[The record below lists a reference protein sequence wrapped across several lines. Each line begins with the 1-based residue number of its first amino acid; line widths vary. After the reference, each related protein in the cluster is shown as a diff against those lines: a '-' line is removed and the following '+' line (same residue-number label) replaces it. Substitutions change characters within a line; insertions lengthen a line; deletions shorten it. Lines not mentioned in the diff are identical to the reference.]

1 MNRIGQWI
9 HRIQTTRDPGDTI
22 ALMSRC
28 PSPNPIASVDAIH
41 TIPTDRESDREPGIG
56 VLAGLGN
63 NPHAG
68 PIEITGTWVIEH
80 DDPDPIGR
88 IDQLVDASRPAH
100 PSTTSGW
107 LMLLGYELGGAIE
120 PKALRDSKNKPTHL
134 DTSKDFPLVV
144 LQRWRAK
151 TPEKFNTQ
159 SNSGEYEIGSIR
171 SSMGREAYIQA
182 VERAQRFIGAGDI
195 YQANIAHHLVGSFS
209 GRAIRVFDD
218 LIQCA
223 DPKFGAM
230 MIFEHR
236 GVRHAVG
243 SISPELFL
251 SYDSATNQIA
261 TEPMKG
267 TRPGGGDHA
276 ELRDSVK
283 DRAELDMITDLMR
296 NDLGR
301 ICTLGSVRVKDPRSI
316 ESHQSGVIQASSR
329 IEGQLR
335 SGVGLGEIIRAAFPP
350 GSVTGAPKVRAM
362 QIINELERCPR
373 GPYCGS
379 MLLLDDSGA
388 IRASVLIRTT
398 HIWGE
403 IDPEVSDGIING
415 RFSYPA
421 GAGVVADSNSEAEWA
436 ETLVKAAILEKALG
450 IDLDAVG

>member
-1 MNRIGQWI
+1 MTLCP
-9 HRIQTTRDPGDTI
+9 QT
-22 ALMSRC
+22 
-28 PSPNPIASVDAIH
+28 NHQAIH
-41 TIPTDRESDREPGIG
+41 ARPAIG
-56 VLAGLGN
+56 RASVLAGLGGK
-63 NPHAG
+63 HRSCSID
-68 PIEITGTWVIEH
+68 IEQTWVIDEQS
-80 DDPDPIGR
+80 PDPLGAIEQIIHGHQQT
-88 IDQLVDASRPAH
+88 DSDSDSDA
-100 PSTTSGW
+100 GW
-107 LMLLGYELGGAIE
+107 LMMLSYEFGAVIE
-120 PKALRDSKNKPTHL
+120 PKAVHDSKIEPTYL
-134 DTSKDFPLVV
+134 DTREDFPFAV
-144 LQRWRAK
+144 LQRWRA
-151 TPEKFNTQ
+151 
-159 SNSGEYEIGSIR
+159 NSSGKRDISPTDAHYTIGPIR
-171 SSMGREAYIQA
+171 SSMGRKAYIDA
-182 VERAQRFIGAGDI
+182 VERTKAYIGAGDI
-195 YQANIAHHLVGSFS
+195 YQANIAHHLRASFS
-209 GRAIRVFDD
+209 GSLGGCFAD
-218 LIQCA
+218 LTRSA
-223 DPKFGAM
+223 DPRFGAM

-236 GVRHAVG
+236 GVRHGVG

-251 SYDSATNQIA
+251 GYDPKTRTLS

-301 ICTLGSVRVKDPRSI
+301 ICSLGSVRVKDPRSI

-388 IRASVLIRTT
+388 IHASVLIRTA

-415 RFSYPA
+415 RFSYPV
-421 GAGVVADSNSEAEWA
+421 GAGVVADSDSASEWA
-436 ETLVKAAILEKALG
+436 ETLVKAAVLKSAMGADFNALG
-450 IDLDAVG
+450 